1 MRTLNLLRHLSQFCE
16 ILVAFGLML
25 EFRFNFD
32 SCSSSNLSSFHFHA
46 QDLIRLR
53 FGLMFEFRFML
64 VKESWSSSTQFCF
77 GLVPEYRFAFVSLFV
92 LEFRFVFVSD
102 SGSDVRLT
110 RTRIGDCG
118 FVALWFFPRPDTGR
132 K

>member
-1 MRTLNLLRHLSQFCE
+1 
-16 ILVAFGLML
+16 
-25 EFRFNFD
+25 
-32 SCSSSNLSSFHFHA
+32 
-46 QDLIRLR
+46 
-53 FGLMFEFRFML
+53 ML
-64 VKESWSSSTQFCF
+64 VKESWSSSTQFRF
-77 GLVPEYRFAFVSLFV
+77 SFVPEYRFAFVSLFVPEYRFAFVSLFV

-118 FVALWFFPRPDTGR
+118 FVALWFFPRPDTGP